1 MKHTNEAPKYTLRR
15 AVAAAGVVLA
25 AAGVAKGYGAIEA
38 NQRHVSYV
46 QHPNTIPEDE
56 AMKIVIKQGDTAFDV
71 AHELS
76 PKDANSSDLT
86 LEIQNQA
93 DENGLLHPG
102 QEVIVERDL
111 LDPQK
116 AIDLAKQQTALE

>member
-1 MKHTNEAPKYTLRR
+1 MKHTKETPNHTRR
-15 AVAAAGVVLA
+15 RVAAVAMVALAGVGA
-25 AAGVAKGYGAIEA
+25 AKGHEAWDA

-46 QHPNTIPEDE
+46 QHPNTIPEGE
-56 AMKIVIKQGDTAFDV
+56 AMKIVIKQGDTAFDI
-71 AHELS
+71 AHEYS
-76 PKDANSSDLT
+76 PEDANSSDLT